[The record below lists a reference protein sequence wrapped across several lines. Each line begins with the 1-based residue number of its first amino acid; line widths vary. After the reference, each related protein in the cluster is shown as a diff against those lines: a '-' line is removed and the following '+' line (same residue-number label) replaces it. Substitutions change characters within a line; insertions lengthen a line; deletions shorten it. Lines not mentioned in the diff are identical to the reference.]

1 MLVYRTSGDRQYP
14 LINEDGEVT
23 TAKGEMKPPM
33 EAIDRLTADDFV
45 GYLGRRVWPDRPG
58 LEMVLDRIDRAEFP
72 GWERVARKP
81 FSLIFRGPRQPVLP
95 EGLYP
100 VKFADGP
107 TLMLYVI
114 PILTAAGDHQEYQ
127 VVFN

>member
-1 MLVYRTSGDRQYP
+1 M
-14 LINEDGEVT
+14 N
-23 TAKGEMKPPM
+23 
-33 EAIDRLTADDFV
+33 AIDQLTADDFV

-58 LEMVLDRIDRAEFP
+58 PEMVLDRIDRCEFP

-81 FSLIFRGPRQPVLP
+81 FSLIFRGPRRPVLP

-100 VKFADGP
+100 IEIADGP
-107 TLMLYVI
+107 TIVLYVI
-114 PILTAAGDHQEYQ
+114 PILTPAGDHQEYQ